1 MKKHCFINGELVE
14 VSQGSVSVFDHGFT
28 VGDGVFETLKIS
40 NGQPFA
46 LTRHLDRLARSAQI
60 IGLPD
65 PDRLQMRNEIA
76 MLLSADSGVLGAR
89 ARLRITFT
97 AGVGPLGSDRLADQS
112 TRVIMWDELAPSA
125 PTAKLAISPWPRPT
139 RAAATG
145 AKTTSY
151 VENVLAL
158 RLARESK
165 CTESLL
171 LNDQGLVCEGTGS
184 NIFAV
189 TNGVIFTPPLSDG
202 CLAGV
207 TRQLVIDWFDAAEE
221 SMTLAE
227 LTKADELFLTS
238 TTRDIQPVSQIQDH
252 HVWAVGPVTKR
263 LVDEFITR
271 AGADPDP

>member
-1 MKKHCFINGELVE
+1 MKKHCVINGDLVDA
-14 VSQGSVSVFDHGFT
+14 SQGSVSVFDHGFT
-28 VGDGVFETLKIS
+28 VGDGVFETLKVS

-60 IGLPD
+60 VGLPD

-76 MLLSADSGVLGAR
+76 MLLQSDAEPLGER
-89 ARLRITFT
+89 ARLRITYT
-97 AGVGPLGSDRLADQS
+97 AGVGPLGSDRLANVP

-125 PTAKLAISPWPRPT
+125 PTAQLAISPWPRPT

-158 RLARESK
+158 RLARESN

-171 LNDQGLVCEGTGS
+171 LNDQGLICEGTGS
-184 NIFAV
+184 NIFAI
-189 TNGVIFTPPLSDG
+189 TNGVITTPPLSDG

-207 TRQLVIDWFDAAEE
+207 TRQLVVDWFDVAEK
-221 SMTLAE
+221 SMTLVE

-238 TTRDIQPVSQIQDH
+238 TTRDIQPVSQIQDQLFSTT
-252 HVWAVGPVTKR
+252 GPITKR
-263 LVDEFITR
+263 LAEEFIAR
-271 AGADPDP
+271 AKADPDP